1 MRLQN
6 LHTHTHFC
14 DGRNSVEEMIQSAIN
29 LGMTSLGFSSH
40 SCLPFPSRWSMKE
53 ENPKFYHA
61 EVMHRKKCYQDQIS
75 IFLGLEQDYYSGAP
89 TEEYEYII
97 GSVHY
102 VKKKDH
108 IYAMDRSAETLI
120 EASKESYNG
129 DIYGLIEDYYEL
141 VADVARQTNC
151 RIVGHF
157 DLITKHNEGD
167 RVFDTDHPRYI
178 AASMNALEA
187 LSKKDLVFEVN
198 TGAMARG
205 LRSAPYPDHRLL
217 RAMRERNLP
226 ICISSDAHSAE
237 TLLYGFRQAAE
248 LARACGY
255 RECMYWN
262 GKEFVPDLLP
272 IW

>member
-6 LHTHTHFC
+6 LHTHTNFC

-75 IFLGLEQDYYSGAP
+75 IFLGLEQDYYSDAP
-89 TEEYEYII
+89 AEAYEYII

-141 VADVARQTNC
+141 VADVA
-151 RIVGHF
+151 
-157 DLITKHNEGD
+157 D
-167 RVFDTDHPRYI
+167 RPT
-178 AASMNALEA
+178 AGS
-187 LSKKDLVFEVN
+187 
-198 TGAMARG
+198 
-205 LRSAPYPDHRLL
+205 
-217 RAMRERNLP
+217 
-226 ICISSDAHSAE
+226 
-237 TLLYGFRQAAE
+237 
-248 LARACGY
+248 
-255 RECMYWN
+255 
-262 GKEFVPDLLP
+262 
-272 IW
+272 